1 MSGIMLMQL
10 NGMVLLTGMMLL
22 TACSTSDE
30 VRQDTML
37 TIYVYSPDHPV
48 MTRGDIGG
56 IDASDAENQ
65 VTRLQIWIYDTNGNK
80 VGYLGT
86 TETATLNSGEGAV
99 YQIPVSD
106 DFAER
111 KPNVDVYVLANVAP
125 ANCGITTTLTELTE
139 RPTLLDN
146 AKINSA
152 HFGLAEALTTAI
164 PADGLPMAG
173 SLKSQPV
180 IGDAPVLRIGT
191 TTQIATVPL
200 TRAVSK
206 LRFFFANTEGASNL
220 SITGITLQAGTIPD
234 EEYLF
239 PQAQTL
245 SYNSSTASLLAS
257 TIEEVATKAQPSAYV
272 YDGQTAEAYEALMT
286 GAGLSEAGPYYLR
299 ESDKRLEG
307 TITYQVEGIQDPMT
321 ATFKMKELG
330 DFSRNHSWIVY
341 AYYEGLSGMQIKY
354 VDVTPWDEQDKNHE
368 VYNW

>member
-1 MSGIMLMQL
+1 MSGIVLM
-10 NGMVLLTGMMLL
+10 LLTGTVLMLL

-37 TIYVYSPDHPV
+37 TIYVYSPEHPV
-48 MTRGDIGG
+48 LTRGDVGNV
-56 IDASDAENQ
+56 DASAAENE
-65 VTRLQIWIYDTNGNK
+65 VKLLQIWIYDINGNK
-80 VGYLGT
+80 VGYLRT
-86 TETATLNSGEGAV
+86 EETATLNGGEGAV

-106 DFAER
+106 DFAQQ
-111 KPNVDVYVLANVAP
+111 KPNVDVYVLANVTQD
-125 ANCGITTTLTELTE
+125 NCGITTTLTELTE
-139 RPTLLDN
+139 RPTLLNN
-146 AKINSA
+146 AKISSGN
-152 HFGLAEALTTAI
+152 FGLAEALTTAV
-164 PADGLPMAG
+164 PADGLPMARV
-173 SLKSQPV
+173 LKNQPV
-180 IGDAPVLRIGT
+180 VGDAPVLRIGT
-191 TTQIATVPL
+191 TTKIATVPL

-206 LRFFFANTEGASNL
+206 LRFFFANTEGASKL
-220 SITGITLQAGTIPD
+220 SITGITLHKETIPN

-245 SYNSSTASLLAS
+245 SYNNTTASLLAS
-257 TIEEVATKAQPSAYV
+257 TIEEVATKVLPSAYV

-286 GAGLSEAGPYYLR
+286 GAGLSETGPYYLR

-307 TITYQVEGIQDPMT
+307 TITYQVEGMPDPMT

-354 VDVTPWDEQDKNHE
+354 VDVTPWDEQGKPHE